1 MKNQKIMRKWRT
13 KMENEEVQ
21 SITKISE
28 ENRYDVLKA
37 AMELPYLP
45 DTYYKIIMRY
55 GVRTGS
61 SIFFE
66 GYKAKDIDIIL
77 SPWAKHIW
85 SSLYDYGYGCYK
97 RSSYRIDGIRSM
109 YVKSEYFSVP
119 VNLIFTRNSRE
130 FDSWKCATLWMKII
144 RREVKGLNHPLSKKE
159 NRVEMFRLLRRL
171 ADEYLHRGEEL

>member
-1 MKNQKIMRKWRT
+1 MQ
-13 KMENEEVQ
+13 NEEVQ
-21 SITKISE
+21 SMTRISE

-61 SIFFE
+61 SVWFE
-66 GYKAKDIDIIL
+66 GYKAKDIDIFL

-97 RSSYRIDGIRSM
+97 RSSYMVDGISSM

-119 VNLIFTRNSRE
+119 VNLIFVRNLRDYDSR
-130 FDSWKCATLWMKII
+130 KCATLWMKII
-144 RREVKGLNHPLSKKE
+144 CREIKGLNHSLRNKE

-171 ADEYLHRGEEL
+171 ADEYFYRGEEL